1 MKIKYIFLIAV
12 LAGTFTACQ
21 DALEQPLKFDVTVE
35 PTAGVSITDSV
46 ITAAK
51 GTTVKFNFAG
61 EPDFIS
67 FAYERFVPTNA
78 TLSFS
83 TQAAW
88 GTHIE
93 NTLSVYVSESFPG
106 LLLNDFGKD
115 STAVSTH
122 SWTDVSAMSNL
133 PKLANTKQKAEIQV
147 NNYRGKTLTI
157 AFRYKTDFVA
167 DWQPTW
173 IVSDLLIDNT
183 LTTDNSKI
191 STYLAATM
199 GFSPFDMLN
208 KTAAYNSES
217 LAGVW
222 YINNPAAMEIKRT
235 ARDNALNHDWLISK
249 PIEIPLGQTEN
260 SAVTS
265 VKNISNR
272 VENYSYTFSK
282 VGEYIV
288 KFNAANQNY
297 VHSESMER
305 TIKVRIT
312 E

>member
-1 MKIKYIFLIAV
+1 MKIKYIFLIAIF
-12 LAGTFTACQ
+12 AGMFTACQ

-35 PTAGVSITDSV
+35 PATGVSITDSV

-133 PKLANTKQKAEIQV
+133 PKLANTKQKAEIPV
-147 NNYRGKTLTI
+147 NGYRGKTLTI

-183 LTTDNSKI
+183 LTTDNSKV

-260 SAVTS
+260 SAVVS
-265 VKNISNR
+265 IKNISTR

-297 VHSESMER
+297 VHSESTEK
-305 TIKVRIT
+305 TLKIRIT

>member
-12 LAGTFTACQ
+12 LAGTFTSCQ

-35 PTAGVSITDSV
+35 PATGVNITDSV

-122 SWTDVSAMSNL
+122 SWLDVTSTSNL
-133 PKLANTKQKAEIQV
+133 PKVANTKQKAEIQV

-183 LTTDNSKI
+183 LTTDNSKV

-260 SAVTS
+260 SAVAS
-265 VKNISNR
+265 IKNISSR

-282 VGEYIV
+282 AGEYIV
-288 KFNAANQNY
+288 KFYASNQNY
-297 VHSESMER
+297 VHSESTEK
-305 TIKVRIT
+305 TLKIRIT

>member
-12 LAGTFTACQ
+12 LAGIFTACQ

-35 PTAGVSITDSV
+35 PAAGVSITDSV

-93 NTLSVYVSESFPG
+93 NTLNVYISESFQG

-115 STAVSTH
+115 STAISTH
-122 SWTDVSAMSNL
+122 SWIDVTATSNL
-133 PKLANTKQKAEIQV
+133 PTVANTKQKAEISV
-147 NNYRGKTLTI
+147 NDYRGKTLTI

-183 LTTDNSKI
+183 LTTDNSKV

-260 SAVTS
+260 SAVAS
-265 VKNISNR
+265 IKNISSR

-297 VHSESMER
+297 VHSESTEK
-305 TIKVRIT
+305 TLKIIIT

>member
-1 MKIKYIFLIAV
+1 MKIKYIFLISIF
-12 LAGTFTACQ
+12 AGLFTACQ

-35 PTAGVSITDSV
+35 PAAGVTITDSV

-51 GTTVKFNFAG
+51 GTTMKFNFAG

-93 NTLSVYVSESFPG
+93 NTLKVYISESFQG

-115 STAVSTH
+115 STAISTH
-122 SWTDVSAMSNL
+122 SWIDVTATSNL
-133 PKLANTKQKAEIQV
+133 PTVANTKQKAEISV
-147 NNYRGKTLTI
+147 NDYRGKTLTI

-183 LTTDNSKI
+183 LTTDNSKV

-272 VENYSYTFSK
+272 VENYYYTFTIA
-282 VGEYIV
+282 GEYIV
-288 KFNAANQNY
+288 KFYASNQNY
-297 VHSESMER
+297 VHSESTEK
-305 TIKVRIT
+305 TLKIVIK
-312 E
+312 

>member
-1 MKIKYIFLIAV
+1 MKIKYIFLISIF
-12 LAGTFTACQ
+12 AGLFTACQ

-35 PTAGVSITDSV
+35 PAAGVTITDSV

-51 GTTVKFNFAG
+51 GTTMKFNFAG

-93 NTLSVYVSESFPG
+93 NTLKVYISESFQG

-115 STAVSTH
+115 STAISTH
-122 SWTDVSAMSNL
+122 SWIDVTATSNL
-133 PKLANTKQKAEIQV
+133 PTVANTKQKAEISV
-147 NNYRGKTLTI
+147 NDYRGKTLTI

-183 LTTDNSKI
+183 LTTDNSKV

-235 ARDNALNHDWLISK
+235 ARNNALNHDWLISK

-260 SAVTS
+260 SEVTS

-272 VENYSYTFSK
+272 VENYSYTFSN
-282 VGEYIV
+282 VGEYTV
-288 KFNAANQNY
+288 KFNAVNQNY
-297 VHSESMER
+297 VHSESTEK
-305 TIKVRIT
+305 TIKIRIT

>member
-1 MKIKYIFLIAV
+1 MKIKYIFLIPV
-12 LAGTFTACQ
+12 FAGLFTACQ

-35 PTAGVSITDSV
+35 PASGVSITDSV

-106 LLLNDFGKD
+106 LLFNDFVKD
-115 STAVSTH
+115 STEVATH
-122 SWTDVSAMSNL
+122 AWTNVSASSNL
-133 PKLANTKQKAEIQV
+133 PVATNLKQKAEIPI
-147 NNYRGKTLTI
+147 NDYRGKTLTI

-173 IVSDLLIDNT
+173 IVSDLQIDNT
-183 LTTDNSKI
+183 LTTDNSNV

-235 ARDNALNHDWLISK
+235 ARNNALNHDWLISK

-260 SAVTS
+260 STVTS

-297 VHSESMER
+297 VHSESMEK
-305 TIKVRIT
+305 TLKIIIT

>member
-1 MKIKYIFLIAV
+1 
-12 LAGTFTACQ
+12 
-21 DALEQPLKFDVTVE
+21 VE
-35 PTAGVSITDSV
+35 PAAGVTITDSV

-51 GTTVKFNFAG
+51 GTTMKFNFAG

-93 NTLSVYVSESFPG
+93 NTLSVYVSGSFPG

-122 SWTDVSAMSNL
+122 SWLDVTSTSNL
-133 PKLANTKQKAEIQV
+133 PKVANTKQKAEIPV
-147 NNYRGKTLTI
+147 NEYRGKTLTI

-173 IVSDLLIDNT
+173 IVSDLQIDNT
-183 LTTDNSKI
+183 LTTDNSKV

-199 GFSPFDMLN
+199 GFSPVDMLN

-260 SAVTS
+260 SAVSS

-272 VENYSYTFSK
+272 VENYYYTFIK
-282 VGEYIV
+282 AGEYIV

-297 VHSESMER
+297 VHSESTEK
-305 TIKVRIT
+305 TLKIIIT

>member
-1 MKIKYIFLIAV
+1 MKIKYIFLIPV
-12 LAGTFTACQ
+12 FAGLFTACQ

-35 PTAGVSITDSV
+35 PATGVNITDSV

-93 NTLSVYVSESFPG
+93 NTLSVYVSGSFPG

-133 PKLANTKQKAEIQV
+133 PKLANTKQKAEIPV
-147 NNYRGKTLTI
+147 NEYRGKTLTI

-173 IVSDLLIDNT
+173 IVSDLQIDNT
-183 LTTDNSKI
+183 LTTDNSKV

-272 VENYSYTFSK
+272 VENYYYTFTK
-282 VGEYIV
+282 AGEYIV

-297 VHSESMER
+297 VHSESTEK
-305 TIKVRIT
+305 TLKIIIT

>member
-1 MKIKYIFLIAV
+1 MKIKYIFLIPV
-12 LAGTFTACQ
+12 FAGLFTACQ

-35 PTAGVSITDSV
+35 PAAGVSITDSV

-115 STAVSTH
+115 STAISTH

-183 LTTDNSKI
+183 LTTDNSKV

-260 SAVTS
+260 SAVAS
-265 VKNISNR
+265 IKNISSR

-297 VHSESMER
+297 IHSESSEK
-305 TIKVRIT
+305 TIKIRIT

>member
-1 MKIKYIFLIAV
+1 MKIKYIFLISIF
-12 LAGTFTACQ
+12 AGLFTACQ

-35 PTAGVSITDSV
+35 PDAGVSITDSV

-51 GTTVKFNFAG
+51 GTAMKFNFAG

-67 FAYERFVPTNA
+67 FAYERFTPTNA

-93 NTLSVYVSESFPG
+93 NTLSVYVSESFTG
-106 LLLNDFGKD
+106 LLLNDFAKD
-115 STAVSTH
+115 SVAVSTH
-122 SWTDVSAMSNL
+122 AWTNVSAMSNL
-133 PKLANTKQKAEIQV
+133 PKVANTKQKAEIQV
-147 NNYRGKTLTI
+147 NDYRGKKLTI
-157 AFRYKTDFVA
+157 AFRYKTDFAA

-173 IVSDLLIDNT
+173 IISDLLIENK

-208 KTAAYNSES
+208 KTVAYNSES

-222 YINNPAAMEIKRT
+222 YIINPAAMEIKRT

-272 VENYSYTFSK
+272 VEKYVYKFDK
-282 VGEYIV
+282 VGDYIV

-297 VHSESMER
+297 KYSESAEKI
-305 TIKVRIT
+305 IKIRIT
-312 E
+312 N